1 MRHENNTKKREFE
14 RADELMKERIRKL
27 YRERHALELC
37 LMRVGECIAEPEAF
51 LNACRLSNAYPETT
65 KIKRVFY
72 ETMMEL
78 LEAKEFYKE
87 QLNKITEEIK
97 KLEGEESNGKR

>member
-1 MRHENNTKKREFE
+1 MRHEKHIREREFE
-14 RADELMKERIRKL
+14 RADRLLEDKKREL
-27 YRERHALELC
+27 YRERRIFEMCLRHVEDCINDAEL
-37 LMRVGECIAEPEAF
+37 F
-51 LNACRLSNAYPETT
+51 LDACRLSNAYLETT

-78 LEAKEFYKE
+78 FEAKEFYKE

-97 KLEGEESNGKR
+97 KLEGEEKQ